1 MLKRASR
8 YLYNDEVDIRLR
20 LYVLSAAMTVSMLLV
35 LSIEVLAFSGRW
47 EYFGAIWAVIALL
60 VVIGIAN
67 IRERLGY
74 AGANLSIASQPEKGT
89 VATIIVPKTK
99 TEENEHADIRAG
111 R

>member
-1 MLKRASR
+1 MKKILA
-8 YLYNDEVDIRLR
+8 
-20 LYVLSAAMTVSMLLV
+20 LV
-35 LSIEVLAFSGRW
+35 LTLMMVFSLVSLASAEEGKT
-47 EYFGAIWAVIALL
+47 YT
-60 VVIGIAN
+60 IGICNFVDDASLNQIIAN